1 MTARRKLSYISTRD
15 ERISYIERLL
25 AEGKWEARMD
35 LALGKAWS
43 ITPDNVRQLAAE
55 ARRALRRD
63 QTPEAQ
69 QDLVDDLA
77 ARLDRVYRSAMRD
90 GDWKGATAA
99 IRERARIAGL
109 DKRTIEHK
117 VKPAGGLSKFLR
129 PKEPAPS

>member
-1 MTARRKLSYISTRD
+1 MTARRKLSHICTRED
-15 ERISYIERLL
+15 RVAYIERLL
-25 AEGKWEARMD
+25 AEGKWEARLD
-35 LALGKAWS
+35 LVLGRAWDLS
-43 ITPDNVRQLAAE
+43 PSNVRFLAAE

-69 QDLVDDLA
+69 QDLVDELA

-109 DKRTIEHK
+109 DKRTVTHE
-117 VKPAGGLSKFLR
+117 VTADDFF
-129 PKEPAPS
+129 PKEDK

>member
-1 MTARRKLSYISTRD
+1 MKRKLSHICTRE

-25 AEGKWEARMD
+25 AEGKWEARLD
-35 LALGKAWS
+35 LVLGRAWDLS
-43 ITPDNVRQLAAE
+43 PSNVRFLAAE

-69 QDLVDDLA
+69 QDLVDELA

-109 DKRTIEHK
+109 DKRTVTHE
-117 VKPAGGLSKFLR
+117 VTADDFF
-129 PKEPAPS
+129 PKEDK

>member
-35 LALGKAWS
+35 LALGKAWG

-109 DKRTIEHK
+109 DKRTVAHTLDG
-117 VKPAGGLSKFLR
+117 ADDWA
-129 PKEPAPS
+129 KEPDGG